1 MKAHLLKKLTAE
13 PGKKH
18 STADFDT
25 SYTAEMTKPEA
36 ENALAGSIEKMR
48 KLQNKLYADNRYSL
62 LVIFQAMD
70 AAGKDGTIRHVMA
83 GVDPQGCRAVSFKQ
97 PSYEDLEHGFL
108 WRIFRNLPEK
118 GVIGIFNRSHYEEV
132 IVTKVHPELVLR
144 QRIVGVDTPKDVNAD
159 FWKMRYRQIND
170 FERYLTENGVVIL
183 KFFLNVSHDEQHKR
197 FRERLADEEA
207 NWKISLADYKESAF
221 WDDYMD
227 AYSDML
233 THTST
238 DHAPWYVIP
247 ADHKWFM
254 RWAVGEVICERMS
267 RLHIEYPA
275 MTDERKKELAEV
287 MGIVNDYSSDK

>member
-1 MKAHLLKKLTAE
+1 MKDNLLKKLTAE

-18 STADFDT
+18 SAADFDT
-25 SYTAEMTKPEA
+25 SYTAGMTKPEA
-36 ENALAGSIEKMR
+36 ESGLVETVERMQ
-48 KLQNKLYADNRYSL
+48 KLQNKLYADDRHSL
-62 LVIFQAMD
+62 LLIFQAMD
-70 AAGKDGTIRHVMA
+70 AAGKDGTIKHVMT
-83 GVDPQGCRAVSFKQ
+83 GINPQGCRAVSFKQ

-144 QRIVGVDTPKDVNAD
+144 QRIVGVDTLDDVDAG

-183 KFFLNVSHDEQHKR
+183 KFFLNVSHEEQHNR
-197 FRERLADEEA
+197 FRERLADEAA
-207 NWKISLADYKESAF
+207 NWKVSLADYKESAF

-254 RWAVGEVICERMS
+254 RWAVGELICERMS
-267 RLHIEYPA
+267 RLHLEYPA
-275 MTDERKKELAEV
+275 LTEERKRELAEA
-287 MGIVNDYSSDK
+287 MGLVNDYSSKR